1 MADKRKPG
9 QYTIGSRAVAVA
21 IMSEI
26 LQHATELA
34 DAKHGKAD
42 APEIAEELV
51 TLAWDVE
58 YKPHAERLIM
68 VVDAGIQSERGRV
81 ELAHEPPAEG
91 RDLLEVPIPTTGS

>member
-1 MADKRKPG
+1 MATRKPG

-42 APEIAEELV
+42 TPEIADELV
-51 TLAWDVE
+51 SLAWDVE
-58 YKPHAERLIM
+58 YKPNSERLVM
-68 VVDAGIQSERGRV
+68 VVDASISHERGQV
-81 ELAHEPPAEG
+81 ETQPAE
-91 RDLLEVPIPTTGS
+91 PA

>member
-1 MADKRKPG
+1 MATRKPG

-26 LQHATELA
+26 LQHAAEIA

-42 APEIAEELV
+42 LPEIADELV

-58 YKPHAERLIM
+58 YKPHAERLILI
-68 VVDAGIQSERGRV
+68 VDAGISHERSRV
-81 ELAHEPPAEG
+81 ETTGEPPA
-91 RDLLEVPIPTTGS
+91 DQPD